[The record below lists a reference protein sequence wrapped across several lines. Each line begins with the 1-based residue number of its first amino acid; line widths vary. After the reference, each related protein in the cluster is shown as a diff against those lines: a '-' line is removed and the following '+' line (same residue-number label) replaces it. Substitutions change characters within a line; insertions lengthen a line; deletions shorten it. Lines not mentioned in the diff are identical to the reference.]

1 MKAMLV
7 SFLVATL
14 LWGAS
19 VTVSSRAQAA
29 RVDTEELMYYPSG
42 MFLKEAVLGY
52 DHAAA
57 ALAWLRTV
65 QYYGEHVTG
74 DQQFDML
81 FHLCDVTTDLDPSF
95 EEPYVFGSFI
105 LLTEGRRPSAG
116 MRLLEKGREMNPDA
130 WRLFFETGFAYY
142 IAWENYPEAAKYFA
156 AAAGMPGAPE
166 QASRFAAYV
175 TYRAGELATSLLLWA
190 DLAERTTNP
199 ELREK
204 ALEKVEEL
212 QAALAESGAGSGS

>member
-1 MKAMLV
+1 M
-7 SFLVATL
+7 
-14 LWGAS
+14 
-19 VTVSSRAQAA
+19 
-29 RVDTEELMYYPSG
+29 DTEELMYYPSG
-42 MFLKEAVLGY
+42 AFLKEAVLGY
-52 DHAAA
+52 DQAAA
-57 ALAWLRTV
+57 SLAWLRTV
-65 QYYGEHVTG
+65 QYYGEHARG
-74 DQQFDML
+74 DQNFDML
-81 FHLCDVTTDLDPSF
+81 YHMCDVTTDLDPSF

-116 MRLLEKGREMNPDA
+116 MRLLEKGREANPDA

-142 IAWENYPEAAKYFA
+142 IAWEDYAEAAKHFTA
-156 AAAGMPGAPE
+156 AANMPGAPE

-175 TYRAGELATSLLLWA
+175 TYRAGELRTSLLLWA

-212 QAALAESGAGSGS
+212 QATLAESGAGKGS